1 MSCPPKLSLIA
12 ALLSCTGACVS
23 PADDPSNVKDL
34 RVLGI
39 SIEPPEL
46 MADDCT
52 SPLASRSVYTSEVT
66 FTALIADPNGNG
78 RPVRYEL
85 LACADTTDRNC
96 STQEDRTVLASG
108 VTQAGELPLR
118 IRPGSITLAS
128 GAPLLERVVEVDDY
142 HGFGGIRMPLVFH
155 LFREDEKVY
164 AQKLMVFNCK
174 YFPEMTANVTPVV
187 PGLQMNGVEW
197 SSSGALMLQ
206 GLGPFKMAPDDFTS
220 LEETYVVPSFDLRP
234 VHLRESW
241 KLSWHTDRGTFSPT
255 ETGGVDFGGQESR
268 QLTEWTPGTGPEQDV
283 NFWVV
288 VRDGRGG
295 ESWLIRRAHYSP

>member
-1 MSCPPKLSLIA
+1 MSGPAKISLIA
-12 ALLSCTGACVS
+12 LLWCAGACVS
-23 PADDPSNVKDL
+23 AEDNPSNVKDL

-46 MADDCT
+46 MADDCA
-52 SPLASRSVYTSEVT
+52 SPLASRSIYTTEVT
-66 FTALIADPNGNG
+66 LTALIADPNGNG
-78 RPVRYEL
+78 RRVRYEL
-85 LACADTTDRNC
+85 LACADTTDRIC
-96 STQEDRTVLASG
+96 SNEQDRVVLASG
-108 VTQAGELPLR
+108 LTPAGELALQ

-128 GAPLLERVVEVDDY
+128 GAPLLQRVVDVDDF
-142 HGFGGIRMPLVFH
+142 HGFGGIRMPLVFN
-155 LFREDEKVY
+155 LFKGDEKIY

-197 SSSGALMLQ
+197 GSSDALNLQ
-206 GLGPFKMAPDDFTS
+206 APGPFKLSPDDFTS
-220 LEETYVVPSFDLRP
+220 LEESYIVPSFDLHP

-241 KLSWHTDRGTFSPT
+241 KLSWHTDRGTISPT

-268 QLTEWTPGTGPEQDV
+268 QLAEWSPGIGPEQDV